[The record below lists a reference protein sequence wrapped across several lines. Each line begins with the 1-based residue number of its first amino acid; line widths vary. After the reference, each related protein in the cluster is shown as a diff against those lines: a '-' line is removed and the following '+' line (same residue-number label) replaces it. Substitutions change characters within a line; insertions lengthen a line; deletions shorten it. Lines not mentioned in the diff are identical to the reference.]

1 MFAAFMILFG
11 VMVFSY
17 IMGEYI
23 ELLEGYKEHHKEFD
37 EGDGL
42 RMFLGVLKHF
52 NSNEE
57 MDYDFKLQIE
67 EFFAYRWGNDKN
79 QAFQEDMEQDL
90 LEQLPKEVQND
101 IF

>member
-1 MFAAFMILFG
+1 MILFG

-23 ELLEGYKEHHKEFD
+23 ELLEGFKQHSAEFD

-57 MDYDFKLQIE
+57 VDLDFKI
-67 EFFAYRWGNDKN
+67 
-79 QAFQEDMEQDL
+79 
-90 LEQLPKEVQND
+90 
-101 IF
+101 